1 MPFLLSL
8 YFQPLSS
15 PLKPQS
21 QKTTQ
26 ASTPPS
32 LPTCVAAMSPYHGI
46 ILLPHPWTWAATPP
60 SSSVNPESEPKNRER
75 ESILCLVIVPH
86 PDRWLLD
93 LPKEL
98 WWLPSSLNI
107 TSEQCMDSILVLSEI
122 LGKNYL
128 ILLGMPWESKYVYL
142 FPFSKLVCHG
152 NRRCK
157 AGWLCCW
164 PVMVTKI
171 CSFGS

>member
-15 PLKPQS
+15 PLKLQS

-46 ILLPHPWTWAATPP
+46 ILLPHPWTRATTPP
-60 SSSVNPESEPKNRER
+60 SSNVYPKSEPRNRER
-75 ESILCLVIVPH
+75 ESVFCSITVPH

-98 WWLPSSLNI
+98 RRLPQALRVNSVWIHPSFFLF
-107 TSEQCMDSILVLSEI
+107 EILV
-122 LGKNYL
+122 KNYL
-128 ILLGMPWESKYVYL
+128 ILLGMPWESKFVYL
-142 FPFSKLVCHG
+142 FPFFKLVCHG

-164 PVMVTKI
+164 PVTVTKI
-171 CSFGS
+171 CSFSS